1 MPSLLSKLTSGTPS
15 KSKSKRT
22 NPYSNPHHP
31 SHAPI
36 PGKPTQPLRSA
47 SPDMSTYDLL
57 AEARLSAN
65 RDPITGKRLPQP
77 VMPLPRSQNTNQPRA
92 QVSPI
97 ATPNP
102 ASSSNPREEPTA
114 YTFRSSQ
121 TPQTMGSRYDLFSAE
136 ERRRMEVEEKIRIA
150 RGGQEFYAPER
161 RVEEFYAEGVNDW

>member
-1 MPSLLSKLTSGTPS
+1 MPSLFSKLTSGTPS
-15 KSKSKRT
+15 KSKSKHT

-47 SPDMSTYDLL
+47 SPDMSTHDLL

-77 VMPLPRSQNTNQPRA
+77 VMPPLHSSNQRQTTAQPRA
-92 QVSPI
+92 QATSSP
-97 ATPNP
+97 TLNP
-102 ASSSNPREEPTA
+102 SSGEDPTA
-114 YTFRSSQ
+114 YTFRASQ

-161 RVEEFYAEGVNDW
+161 RLEEFYAKGVRDW